1 MTPKFSL
8 EWVNWKS
15 IWYYFLSILAI
26 GLLSKLAGLE
36 EMLNDF
42 LDPAISTLII
52 SMLGIILK
60 KFVEEK
66 K

>member
-1 MTPKFSL
+1 MTPKFSFQ
-8 EWVNWKS
+8 WINWKS
-15 IWYYFLSILAI
+15 VWLYFLSILAI
-26 GLLSKLAGLE
+26 WLLSKLAGLE

-42 LDPAISTLII
+42 LDPAISTLVI
-52 SMLGIILK
+52 SILWILLK